1 MPQSDGFNAEVDL
14 KTGEAILRGCFG
26 DESKNILLKKS
37 LCVKIYEAED
47 AAKNIAREFKDAIGK

>member
-1 MPQSDGFNAEVDL
+1 MGFNAEVDL
-14 KTGEAILRGCFG
+14 KTGEAVLRACFG

-37 LCVKIYEAED
+37 LCVKISEAEE